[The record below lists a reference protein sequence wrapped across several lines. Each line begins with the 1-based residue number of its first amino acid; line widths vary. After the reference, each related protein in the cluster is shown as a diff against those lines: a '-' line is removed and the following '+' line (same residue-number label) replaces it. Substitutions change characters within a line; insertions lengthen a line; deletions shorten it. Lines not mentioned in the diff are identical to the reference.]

1 MHGNRFAVSL
11 AYLGLAIFAFPPSQA
26 AATTFFDAGAAVGN
40 IPPAN
45 TSGKPVLDFVAR
57 SEDALS
63 GSGPEGETY
72 DLVPVDAPLGSK
84 FEPEDVSDAPG
95 FDAVQAAASKP
106 AQPATK
112 EMAAQSPQPAW
123 LRAAEMLAQS
133 NPPTNSVVS
142 APPAKSPAKAAPA
155 KIPVPKPS
163 AVAMA
168 MKPSDLAGR
177 YSLQR
182 QAGKDASCFLILDDQ
197 NKAQGG
203 YKASLAPGCRDEGIM
218 IFDPVGWRLAH
229 GRLVLIA
236 RRGHTTH
243 LDLQPDG
250 TWLKDPNE
258 GKLLTLKKQ

>member
-11 AYLGLAIFAFPPSQA
+11 AYLGVAIFAFLPSQA

-40 IPPAN
+40 TQAAD
-45 TSGKPVLDFVAR
+45 TSGKPVIDFVAR
-57 SEDALS
+57 SDALS
-63 GSGPEGETY
+63 ASAPEGETY
-72 DLVPVDAPLGSK
+72 DLAPLNAPLGSK

-95 FDAVQAAASKP
+95 FDAVQAAASKSP
-106 AQPATK
+106 EPTTK
-112 EMAAQSPQPAW
+112 EMAAQSPRPAW

-133 NPPTNSVVS
+133 NPPANSVVS
-142 APPAKSPAKAAPA
+142 TPPGKSPPKAAPA

-197 NKAQGG
+197 NKARGG

-218 IFDPVGWRLAH
+218 IFDPVGWRLVD
-229 GRLVLIA
+229 GRLVLTA

-258 GKLLTLKKQ
+258 GKLLILKKQ